1 MRLVVGLGNPGP
13 KHQNNRHN
21 IGFMAADEI
30 VRRHGLSAPR
40 ARFQGDVSEGQIG
53 GERIVVL
60 KPATFMN
67 ESGRAVGE
75 AVRFYKL
82 APADVIVIYDEI
94 DLAAAK
100 VRVKQGGGNA
110 GHNGLRSID
119 AHLGDK
125 NYWRVRLGVGHPGDK
140 AQVKN
145 YVLGDFSKA
154 DQGWLNR
161 ELAAVADELPTLFE
175 DRASDFMSRVAMAVQ
190 GAVQS
195 DTKPAP
201 QKAGATENRANN
213 TANAKA
219 TAAPKAPSEPE
230 TAVGNALSRAMN
242 RLRGRD

>member
-13 KHQNNRHN
+13 KHRNNRHN

-40 ARFQGDVSEGQIG
+40 AKFQGDVSEGQIA
-53 GERIVVL
+53 GERVIVL

-82 APADVIVIYDEI
+82 VAEDVIVIYDEI
-94 DLAAAK
+94 DLVAAK
-100 VRVKQGGGNA
+100 LRVKQGGGHA

-145 YVLGDFSKA
+145 YVLGDFSRA
-154 DQGWLNR
+154 DQDWLGR
-161 ELAAVADELPTLFE
+161 ELAAVADELPALFE
-175 DRASDFMSRVAMAVQ
+175 GRASDFMSRVAMAVH
-190 GAVQS
+190 GASQA
-195 DTKPAP
+195 DTKN
-201 QKAGATENRANN
+201 E
-213 TANAKA
+213 
-219 TAAPKAPSEPE
+219 TAADEKAATSDSAAAPAASSEPD
-230 TAVGNALSRAMN
+230 TAMGNALSRAMN

>member
-13 KHQNNRHN
+13 KHRNNRHN

-40 ARFQGDVSEGQIG
+40 AKFQGDVSEGQIG
-53 GERIVVL
+53 GERVIVL
-60 KPATFMN
+60 KPATYMN

-75 AVRFYKL
+75 ALRFYKL
-82 APADVIVIYDEI
+82 APEDVIVIYDEI
-94 DLAAAK
+94 DLVAAK
-100 VRVKQGGGNA
+100 LRVKQGGGHA

-154 DQGWLNR
+154 DQDWLTR
-161 ELAAVADELPTLFE
+161 ELSAVADELPALFE
-175 DRASDFMSRVAMAVQ
+175 GRASDFMSRVAMAVHGQ
-190 GAVQS
+190 DEPAQQTSAKSKTDKKAAAVP
-195 DTKPAP
+195 T
-201 QKAGATENRANN
+201 
-213 TANAKA
+213 
-219 TAAPKAPSEPE
+219 APSEPD